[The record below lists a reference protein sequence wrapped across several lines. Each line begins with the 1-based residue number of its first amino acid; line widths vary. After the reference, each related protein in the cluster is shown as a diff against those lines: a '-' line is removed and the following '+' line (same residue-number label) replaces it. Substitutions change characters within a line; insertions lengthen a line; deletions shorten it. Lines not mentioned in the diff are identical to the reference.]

1 MKVFCVRIGDKY
13 GVEYEHYIESKLKDY
28 DVVWIREPFRDDV
41 ALQWNKML
49 PMSMDIDEPV
59 CVIDID
65 LFLINDYKQVF
76 DYPIQRG
83 EFLTINDWVSVNP
96 NYPINGGFFK
106 YYPKDARYIFDKFM
120 QDPVYWQNFYIA
132 KGIAR
137 GPVNGEQHFVYDSAK
152 ERLKI
157 ATLPASWFTRWAT
170 EHSVKH
176 TDYKTW
182 QASVNVSYQKVTGN
196 NYLFL
201 GDEFHPD
208 VKIVHFTHALNKP
221 HEWEYYDLYKTL

>member
-13 GVEYEHYIESKLKDY
+13 GVEYEHYINSKLKDY
-28 DVVWIREPFRDDV
+28 EVVWIREPFRDDV

-65 LFLINDYKQVF
+65 LFLINNYKQVF

-83 EFLTINDWVSVNP
+83 EFLTINDWLSANP

-106 YYPKDARYIFDKFM
+106 YYPRDVKYIYDKFM
-120 QDPVYWQNFYIA
+120 QNPTYWQNFYIA

-137 GPVNGEQHFVYDSAK
+137 GPINGEQHFVYDSAK
-152 ERLKI
+152 GQLKVI
-157 ATLPASWFTRWAT
+157 TLPPSWFTRWAT
-170 EHSVKH
+170 EQSIRHI
-176 TDYKTW
+176 DYRSW
-182 QASVNVSYQKVTGN
+182 QASVNASYKKETGN
-196 NYLFL
+196 DYLFL

>member
-13 GVEYEHYIESKLKDY
+13 GVEYEHYINSKLSDY
-28 DVVWIREPFRDDV
+28 EVIWIREPYRDDV
-41 ALQWNKML
+41 SLQWNKML

-65 LFLINDYKQVF
+65 LLLINDYKQVF
-76 DYPIQRG
+76 DYPISRG
-83 EFLTINDWVSVNP
+83 QFLTINDWVSANP
-96 NYPINGGFFK
+96 DYPINGGFFK
-106 YYPKDARYIFDKFM
+106 YYPTDTRYIFDKFM

-152 ERLKI
+152 EQLDVI
-157 ATLPASWFTRWAT
+157 TLPPEWFTRWAT
-170 EHSVKH
+170 
-176 TDYKTW
+176 TDSIRHVDYDVW
-182 QASVNVSYQKVTGN
+182 QLSLTRSYRESTGN

-201 GDEFHPD
+201 GGDFHPD
-208 VKIVHFTHALNKP
+208 IKIVHFTHAMNKP
-221 HEWEYYDLYKTL
+221 HEWDYYESYKSL

>member
-13 GVEYEHYIESKLKDY
+13 GVEYEHYINSKLKDY
-28 DVVWIREPFRDDV
+28 EVVWIREPFRDDV

-83 EFLTINDWVSVNP
+83 EFLTINDWLSANP

-106 YYPKDARYIFDKFM
+106 YYPRDVKYIYDKFM
-120 QDPVYWQNFYIA
+120 QNPTYWQNFYIA

-137 GPVNGEQHFVYDSAK
+137 GPINGEQHFVYDSAK
-152 ERLKI
+152 EQLKVI
-157 ATLPASWFTRWAT
+157 TLPPSWFTRWAT
-170 EHSVKH
+170 EQSIRHV
-176 TDYKTW
+176 DYRTW
-182 QASVNVSYQKVTGN
+182 QASVNASYKKETGN
-196 NYLFL
+196 DYLFL

>member
-28 DVVWIREPFRDDV
+28 EVVWIREPFRDDV

-76 DYPIQRG
+76 DYPIERG
-83 EFLTINDWVSVNP
+83 EFLTISDWISANP
-96 NYPINGGFFK
+96 QYPINGGFFK
-106 YYPKDARYIFDKFM
+106 YYPKDVKYIFNKFVEN
-120 QDPVYWQNFYIA
+120 PTYWQNFYIA

-152 ERLKI
+152 EHLTVQ
-157 ATLPASWFTRWAT
+157 TLPSSWFTRWST
-170 EHSVKH
+170 KQSIIHV
-176 TDYKTW
+176 DYDAW
-182 QASVNVSYQKVTGN
+182 QLSLTKQYKNVTGN
-196 NYLFL
+196 DYLFL
-201 GDEFHPD
+201 GGEFYPD
-208 VKIVHFTHALNKP
+208 IKIVHFTHALNKP